1 MRILHKLLAFI
12 TILICLDSCGPL
24 TPVAVPQATSLV
36 AATPTIKPLSPR
48 PPEASLEI
56 SGKTQQAGIGSYCW
70 SNGIAIVTQTLC
82 ADGAGIPTAREPLIA
97 ENTPYT
103 AIFHLPLESPPDS
116 LTVSVMP
123 AVKEV
128 INGSKDQRLWGTSQG
143 WSGSLPLKKDN
154 ESTFQ
159 ESPGLYVIQL
169 DARWKDWGSVRYG
182 FLVQVGHESPP
193 QQPFVTPAPTTNPI
207 VLKTIV
213 PLTRLGKGNV
223 LDIALSK
230 DGNWLAVG
238 TSMGVYV
245 LETATQKEIWF
256 RSFASEPRYLA
267 FSPDGKQI
275 SVGQAGNM
283 LPILDAKTGQT
294 LMTLQGEEGI
304 HGSWSPDG
312 KSILTSAGCQQVLVW
327 NATTG
332 QVLHT
337 VQPAKCNNVTPGF
350 INAAWSYDGKRI
362 YGNVN
367 NGFVLAWDVVTLLP
381 LDGYKPQP
389 PQYSFGL
396 NIAPAPHK
404 NIFALEDG
412 LSVAIMDGETGKIIK
427 SLQGERQDLPVSQIT
442 WSPDGKQI
450 AAGNGDRLLVWDFE
464 TGKEIASIK
473 DVQVYA
479 GLAWMPDNQTLTGLI
494 LNNGSLVGIQL
505 ATGKTL
511 FALGGFGLVNA
522 NSAPGWDG
530 NVLLTFD
537 GKNEIRWEPE
547 TGAKI
552 SMRETSQP
560 AWLSTDYAARSP
572 DGRLIASPNIIRGD
586 AGLQITQLRDASQ
599 YDKVAWSPDGN
610 KLVSG
615 SSLSNDQTVI
625 WDAHSGNVLLRPV
638 LKAGN
643 TNPYLGALSWSPNG
657 KWIAAGGSLM
667 NPDNGSNAGFIALWD
682 AHTGEQVMLFTAGMA
697 SERIQSLAWSP
708 DNHWLAAG
716 STTGKIFL
724 WDMQSQLPFAILN
737 GHVDQVL
744 GLSWSPTGE
753 LLASSAIDGTVLV
766 WRIP

>member
-1 MRILHKLLAFI
+1 
-12 TILICLDSCGPL
+12 
-24 TPVAVPQATSLV
+24 VAVPQASSLV
-36 AATPTIKPLSPR
+36 AATPTVKPLSPR

-56 SGKTQQAGIGSYCW
+56 NGKTQQAGIGSYCW

-82 ADGAGIPTAREPLIA
+82 ADVAGVPTAREALVA

-103 AIFHLPLESPPDS
+103 AIFHMPLESPPDS

-123 AVKEV
+123 AGKEV

-143 WSGSLPLKKDN
+143 WSGSLPLKKDI

-169 DARWKDWGSVRYG
+169 DARWKDWGSVSYG
-182 FLVQVGHESPP
+182 FLVHVGHETPP
-193 QQPFVTPAPTTNPI
+193 QHPSVTPAPTTNLI

-213 PLTRLGKGNV
+213 PLTRFGKGNI
-223 LDIALSK
+223 LEIALSK

-238 TSMGVYV
+238 TSMGVYMV
-245 LETATQKEIWF
+245 EIATQKEIWF
-256 RSFASEPRYLA
+256 RSFASEPRYLT
-267 FSPDGKQI
+267 FSPDGKKI

-283 LPILDAKTGQT
+283 LPIVDAETGQT
-294 LMTLQGEEGI
+294 VMTLQGEEGI

-332 QVLHT
+332 QVLQP
-337 VQPAKCNNVTPGF
+337 VQPAKCNDVTPGL

-362 YGNVN
+362 YGNVG
-367 NGFVLAWDVVTLLP
+367 NGYVLAWDSATLLP
-381 LDGYKPQP
+381 LKGYTPQP
-389 PQYSFGL
+389 PQYSFEFE
-396 NIAPAPHK
+396 ISPAPHK

-412 LSVAIMDGETGKIIK
+412 LSVAIMDGETGRIIK
-427 SLQGERQDLPVSQIT
+427 SLQGERQDLRVSFIT

-450 AAGNGDRLLVWDFE
+450 AAGNGDRVLVWDYE

-494 LNNGSLVGIQL
+494 SKNGSLTAIQIV
-505 ATGKTL
+505 TEKTK
-511 FALGGFGLVNA
+511 FSLGGFGVVNA
-522 NSAPGWDG
+522 NSPPGWDG

-537 GKNEIRWEPE
+537 GKTETRWEPIK
-547 TGAKI
+547 GKLI
-552 SMRETSQP
+552 SMRDTSQP
-560 AWLSTDYAARSP
+560 AWLSTDYAACSP
-572 DGRLIASPNIIRGD
+572 DGRLIASPNIIRDD

-599 YDKVAWSPDGN
+599 YDKVAWSPDGSR
-610 KLVSG
+610 LVSG
-615 SSLSNDQTVI
+615 SSLSNGQTVI
-625 WDAHSGNVLLRPV
+625 WDEHSGDVLLRPV
-638 LKAGN
+638 LESGN

-667 NPDNGSNAGFIALWD
+667 NPDNGSGAGFIALWD
-682 AHTGEQVMLFTAGMA
+682 AHTGQQVVLLSEGMA

-716 STTGKIFL
+716 STSGKIFL
-724 WDMQSQLPFAILN
+724 WDMQSQLPIAILN

-753 LLASSAIDGTVLV
+753 LLASSARDGTVLV